1 MEGRDAATMSDRIHI
16 EDLTV
21 SCIIGIR
28 PEERV
33 HKQNVVVNIT
43 LETDMRAAGQSDAL
57 EDTVDYSSLKD
68 HIVAMMEQ
76 SEFFLIEKLAAEI
89 ASLCLQRDMVSAA
102 RVRVDK
108 PGALTFAKSVGV
120 DIHRSRA
127 TGP

>member
-1 MEGRDAATMSDRIHI
+1 MRDRIYI

-33 HKQNVVVNIT
+33 HKQSVVVNIT
-43 LETDMRAAGQSDAL
+43 LETDLRTAAQSDVL
-57 EDTVDYSSLKD
+57 TDTVDYSSLKND
-68 HIVAMMEQ
+68 IVEMMERSQ
-76 SEFFLIEKLAAEI
+76 FFLIEKLATEI
-89 ASLCLQRDMVSAA
+89 AALCLACEKVAAA

-120 DIHRSRA
+120 DIYRLRGDVGSGA
-127 TGP
+127 MDP